1 MRRLRY
7 ENFRALGSLRPGARP
22 GEKIEMNS
30 TSVSADAKFLRRV
43 FLALVGLTL
52 ATGAVAG
59 FTTVQA
65 MTSPEPEVQAAS
77 E

>member
-1 MRRLRY
+1 
-7 ENFRALGSLRPGARP
+7 
-22 GEKIEMNS
+22 MNS
-30 TSVSADAKFLRRV
+30 VSVSADAKFLRRV
-43 FLALVGLTL
+43 LMALVGLTL

-65 MTSPEPEVQAAS
+65 MTTPEVVSQAS

>member
-1 MRRLRY
+1 
-7 ENFRALGSLRPGARP
+7 
-22 GEKIEMNS
+22 MNS
-30 TSVSADAKFLRRV
+30 VSVSADAKFLRRV

-52 ATGAVAG
+52 ATAAVAG

-65 MTSPEPEVQAAS
+65 MTTPDGVVQTTN

>member
-1 MRRLRY
+1 MT
-7 ENFRALGSLRPGARP
+7 SV
-22 GEKIEMNS
+22 
-30 TSVSADAKFLRRV
+30 SVSADAKFLRRV

-52 ATGAVAG
+52 ATAAVAG

-65 MTSPEPEVQAAS
+65 MTTPDAVVQTTS